1 MAVTN
6 NEQMVDFPDLLLDTG
21 AGATAIRHVFRKAAI
36 DTAAGLQIV
45 SIAVGNSTTGSGS
58 ATVYLKIYDSLDPL
72 VGTTDP
78 EVIISCPHGGST
90 SVVITSGIP
99 ITNNVSYAVVKE
111 AGTAGTTAPST
122 TVTLTLVGSR

>member
-6 NEQMVDFPDLLLDTG
+6 NEQMIDFPDLLLDTS
-21 AGATAIRHVFRKAAI
+21 AGATAIRHVFRKAAV
-36 DTAAGLQIV
+36 DTAAGLQVV
-45 SIAVGNSTTGSGS
+45 SIDIGNSTAGGGSS
-58 ATVYLKIYDSLDPL
+58 TVYLRIFDSLDPV
-72 VGTTDP
+72 VGTTNP
-78 EVIISCPHGGST
+78 EVIIMAPHGGST
-90 SVVITSGIP
+90 SVVITTGIP

>member
-21 AGATAIRHVFRKAAI
+21 AGATAIRSVFRKAAI
-36 DTAAGLQIV
+36 DTAAGLQVV
-45 SIAVGNSTTGSGS
+45 SIDIGNSTAGGGSS
-58 ATVYLKIYDSLDPL
+58 TVYLRIFDSLDPL

-78 EVIISCPHGGST
+78 EVIIMAPHGGST
-90 SVVITSGIP
+90 SVVITTGIP